1 MIQSRTTS
9 TTVYQISHMMTSSSL
24 HSSIIARLLQLKRRQ
39 GPGGVSKRTISQRN
53 TFLIDD
59 LHLASKITLP
69 ESNNSSFDVANNSN
83 KECFD
88 VANNSNKECF
98 DDSEVS
104 SIIEMFSMIAEHKII
119 PDTTRD
125 YIHSLKGIRLLA
137 TSTSI
142 GTRKLSLKIL
152 RHFNA
157 VPFFPLSNHS
167 LQYVVRKRLS
177 PWIRKFSFENE
188 EKNEAI
194 CNVSKQSILIT
205 CTCPQLLHNYI
216 TCTCMLLL

>member
-24 HSSIIARLLQLKRRQ
+24 HSSIIARLSQLKRRQ
-39 GPGGVSKRTISQRN
+39 GPGGVSKRTMSQQN

-69 ESNNSSFDVANNSN
+69 ESNNSS
-83 KECFD
+83 FD

-216 TCTCMLLL
+216 TCTCMLLI